1 MEGPSLVLAKEQLR
15 PFKGKTVL
23 AVSGNTKIGKER
35 FVGQKVR
42 DIFSWGKHLV
52 FQFDG
57 VALRF
62 HFMLFGTFAET
73 TILAELIVRANAP
86 SVNVNVDVPALVK

>member
-1 MEGPSLVLAKEQLR
+1 MEGPSLLLAKEQLR

-35 FVGQKVR
+35 FAGQTVR

-52 FQFDG
+52 LT
-57 VALRF
+57 ASRF
-62 HFMLFGTFAET
+62 AFTSCYSAHSPQTSKASG
-73 TILAELIVRANAP
+73 
-86 SVNVNVDVPALVK
+86 